1 MTNAPLSRFHSLAFA
16 TLIAVYILILV
27 GAVVR
32 ATGSGMGCPD
42 WPRCFGNFIPPTSV
56 DQLPA
61 DYKEKYAAIREK
73 KNLKFAK
80 YLSAF
85 GFEDTAQKIMNDKSI
100 LVEADFNPVK
110 TWIEYF
116 NRMVGV
122 VIGFFIMILAYRSIR
137 LRRYDPVIFRLS
149 VVTLVAVIFQ
159 GWFGSIV
166 VSTNLTT
173 WTITVHM
180 FLAIVIVLL
189 LAYLHHRSA
198 TAGRPIAAGKRLAAL
213 TTGGIVVLFVQV
225 FLGTEVRSAIDLVS
239 ASLAR
244 SEWLESIGKP
254 FVTHRTF
261 SWIVLVIQGIL
272 VLKIRKTEGLKPLS
286 TALIILILGTFLTGV
301 GMAYLDVPAV
311 LQPLHLLLATMAIGT
326 EALLLFKIIDPGFR
340 NYPSDATSAGYA
352 G

>member
-1 MTNAPLSRFHSLAFA
+1 MTNAPLRKFNRLCFA

-42 WPRCFGNFIPPTSV
+42 WPRCFGKFIPPTSV

-61 DYKEKYAAIREK
+61 DYKEKYASIREK
-73 KNLKFAK
+73 KNVKFAK
-80 YLSAF
+80 YLAAF
-85 GFEDTAQKIMNDKSI
+85 GFNDTAEKILNDKSI

-116 NRMVGV
+116 NRQVGV
-122 VIGFFIMILAYRSIR
+122 VIGFFIMILAYRSIK
-137 LRRYDPVIFRLS
+137 LRHYDPVIFRLS
-149 VVTLVAVIFQ
+149 VFTLIAVIFQ

-189 LAYLHHRSA
+189 LVYLQNRSGVV
-198 TAGRPIAAGKRLAAL
+198 TGVISGEKSLVILTLAAMIL
-213 TTGGIVVLFVQV
+213 LFVQV
-225 FLGTEVRSAIDLVS
+225 FLGTEVRSAIDVVS
-239 ASLAR
+239 ASLPR
-244 SEWLESIGKP
+244 SEWLERVGRP

-261 SWIVLVIQGIL
+261 SWIVLLVQGIL
-272 VLKIRKTEGLKPLS
+272 VVKIRKTESAKPLS

-311 LQPLHLLLATMAIGT
+311 LQPLHLLMATMSIGA
-326 EALLLFKIIDPGFR
+326 EALLLFRILDLRWKQPIQQQ
-340 NYPSDATSAGYA
+340 
-352 G
+352 